1 MSASVRLYGLH
12 VGTLDVARDGRLS
25 FAYAKEW
32 LQRLER
38 DARQRK

>member
-1 MSASVRLYGLH
+1 MSASVRLNGFH
-12 VGTLDVARDGRLS
+12 VGALDAAREGRLS

-38 DARQRK
+38 YQNW